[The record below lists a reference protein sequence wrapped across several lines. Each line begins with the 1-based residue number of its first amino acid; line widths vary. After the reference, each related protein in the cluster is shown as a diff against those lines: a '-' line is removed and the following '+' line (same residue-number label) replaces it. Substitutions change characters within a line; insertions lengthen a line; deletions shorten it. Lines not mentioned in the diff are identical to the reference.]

1 VPEVGHGQ
9 LGLRDDLR
17 IYDQQTD
24 DGAAVLAQDTLSQES
39 SCRTDAFVEIEG
51 RAIISDTWTPLATAG
66 FEIAWDQEFDGEKL
80 DVASVQTSAA
90 TLTRVETEAE
100 VEATDNTWQYD
111 MDEGLLRI
119 HLPSDADPSGNSI
132 LVTTCFNFGTGGGQ
146 REHQVHPYLGESAF
160 VDGTFSEPGIPDWN
174 PADTGTGFSVG
185 TPAALVGGG
194 FSVNL
199 EGDGSGTGSAQ
210 ISQAPT
216 TAIGKARRLFGYYR
230 TPVDQPAT
238 ASLYVRVGTTT
249 QLKSNGYGTET
260 LGDGLELTRTHG
272 RVRAFVFDF
281 VSHEAD
287 VDVVFKLENSAATAC
302 SAQICKV
309 SLRPIYGWRYFHPR
323 VAADGIPESE
333 QGSLDVYSGS
343 ASTGSGSVKLLNDST
358 APFERMFSGGPWT
371 VNAADIRIRYG
382 GAFPDN
388 GQTILWD
395 DMLLGQSGIIAG
407 DQFIKVTDDDA
418 TFSFEEARTI
428 LEAEI
433 PSDTYGSAWPD
444 VEERDFSRVRAR
456 FFGPQLHIRPARVD
470 VDATTGLGIY
480 EVNDPT
486 YVVGNALADAT
497 VYAYVDEEAAEKN
510 DTTKRVTL
518 TNSTDYTVD
527 AAAGTFEIA
536 RNPGV
541 FVISSGEGPDNEG
554 ANDRIDFTLNAVTYA
569 AALTPGNYTSRSL
582 QLHVAAQM
590 STISGATVVVSYS
603 NTTHKYTI
611 ADATAVTLT
620 LLPNTGVNAHR
631 DALKLLGYTDSDDAT
646 YTGALTYTSD
656 TAVFVGPDEQSFIR
670 CDFTGGY
677 CDDAS
682 GTYTGAPGNPIQIG
696 PDIFRYI
703 IEVFLKE
710 PGRIDLASFL
720 AARTECPQVLGA
732 YFGLIASVTDTP
744 AGPVTLQSAVDKLE
758 ISGATTAEGL
768 ADVSQDGAGV
778 FYWRTRNNVTSLL
791 QLFDRDY
798 LTFEG
803 YLNGSD
809 PYGTV
814 RVNYSQDPSTGI
826 VLSVQSTDDDT
837 VLRDRNRKAR
847 VFDSYLTVEA
857 DAEEARDALAIQARA
872 PMRHFRIRTIGK
884 MLRSKP
890 GDIVLLTRARALG
903 ASGDSTLTTDSFRV
917 LWIKKNFLTR
927 EVEAV
932 VHTRVES

>member
-24 DGAAVLAQDTLSQES
+24 DGAAVLAHDTLSQES

-100 VEATDNTWQYD
+100 VGATDNTWQYD
-111 MDEGLLRI
+111 MDEGMLRI

-132 LVTTCFNFGTGGGQ
+132 LATTCFNFGTGGAL

-238 ASLYVRVGTTT
+238 ASLYLRVGTTT
-249 QLKSNGYGTET
+249 QIKRNGYGTET

-281 VSHEAD
+281 ISHEAD

-358 APFERMFSGGPWT
+358 APFERMFSGAPWT
-371 VNAADIRIRYG
+371 CNAADIRIRYG

-395 DMLLGQSGIIAG
+395 DMLLGQSGIVAG
-407 DQFIKVTDDDA
+407 DQFIHVADEA
-418 TFSFEEARTI
+418 VTFSFEEARTI

-470 VDATTGLGIY
+470 TDATTGLGIY

-486 YVVGNALADAT
+486 YAVGDAYDPVIQIIAYAD
-497 VYAYVDEEAAEKN
+497 EASAEAQ
-510 DTTKRVTL
+510 DQTRSVTL
-518 TNSTDYTVD
+518 DASVD
-527 AAAGTFEIA
+527 WTEDPGNGTFELI
-536 RNPGV
+536 RNPGPFIV
-541 FVISSGEGPDNEG
+541 TKGEGPDAEG
-554 ANDRIDFTLNAVTYA
+554 ANDTIDFVANSVTYETVLDA
-569 AALTPGNYTSRSL
+569 AVHTAATLEGTVELEMETTTAGSLT
-582 QLHVAAQM
+582 
-590 STISGATVVVSYS
+590 VSYS
-603 NTTHKYTI
+603 TTTHKFTI
-611 ADATAVTLT
+611 QWNGAGNFQLLT
-620 LLPNTGVNAHR
+620 DTGVNKHR
-631 DALKLLGYTDSDDAT
+631 SLLPMMGFTNTTD
-646 YTGALTYTSD
+646 YTGATSYTST
-656 TAVFVGPDEQSFIR
+656 TAVFVSPDVNHFLR
-670 CDFTGGY
+670 VDVDGGY
-677 CDDAS
+677 CDDSA
-682 GTYTGAPGNPIQIG
+682 GTYTGTPDARIVLG

-710 PGRIDLASFL
+710 PSRIDLPSFV

-732 YFGLIASVTDTP
+732 YFGLIASVSDTP

-814 RVNYSQDPSTGI
+814 RVNYKQDPSTGI

-837 VLRDRNRKAR
+837 VLRDRNRKTR

-872 PMRHFRIRTIGK
+872 PMRHFKIRTTGK

-903 ASGDSTLTTDSFRV
+903 ASGDSTLTADSFRV

-932 VHTRVES
+932 VHTRVEA